1 MGTNSEE
8 YMTLEDVAAVLLGS
22 AASSWRL
29 PGGCIEHLTLRSP
42 SPVTGTPPPG
52 ILATGATDA

>member
-1 MGTNSEE
+1 
-8 YMTLEDVAAVLLGS
+8 MTLEDVAAVLLGS

-29 PGGCIEHLTLRSP
+29 PGVCIEHLTVRSP
-42 SPVTGTPPPG
+42 SLVTGTPPPG